1 MVSEK
6 DSGREISRETRM
18 TAAIIARFMGFRIL
32 RMLSLGEKSV
42 LSPLLALMFAGSSGA
57 GADFTVVQVCL
68 YSFHGWALLAVML
81 FAILTGWGRKDGKGN
96 KKK

>member
-42 LSPLLALMFAGSSGA
+42 LSPLPELKTSTPRLHNKSWS
-57 GADFTVVQVCL
+57 VKVK
-68 YSFHGWALLAVML
+68 S
-81 FAILTGWGRKDGKGN
+81 AI
-96 KKK
+96 